1 MERVILTGEIVS
13 GHNIQQAGPGMF
25 HRDLRKR
32 TILLMLFGIL
42 LFGAAPRMQI
52 ASTTIPAASA
62 RKPNVLFL
70 FADDMRADSI
80 AALGNPAVKTP
91 NLDAIVR
98 RGFVMS
104 NAYCLGGNIPAVC
117 TPSRNMLLS
126 GNAYFRWR
134 DHVIQRDH
142 VTQKAQGQQRG
153 LLAPGD
159 APNFP
164 LSLKDAGYVTYHHG
178 KRGNSAT
185 LIQAKFEINKYLADD
200 KGDRLD
206 GEPGRQIVDEAIRFL
221 KGKHNEQNA
230 RPFFMYL
237 AFANPHDPRVAAKR
251 YLDQYDRQHIPLP
264 KNFRPIH
271 PFDNGEM
278 TVRDELLAPWPRP
291 EAEIRKQLHEYYA
304 TITGLDFH
312 IGRLL
317 ATLNELGLA
326 EETIIVF
333 SADQGI
339 AIGSH
344 GLLGKQNLYDHS
356 MKAPLFFAG
365 PSIPHGRSDALVY
378 LLDIYPTICDLAGV
392 PLPQGIDGVSFKPVM
407 TGKVKEVRTELI
419 TAYRTVQRAYRDRR
433 WKLIR
438 YPQVDVTQ
446 LFDLQ
451 RDPDELRNLSGD
463 PSQAARVRQLT
474 GRLAELQKRFGDDLP
489 LRVEK
494 PLPPAFKPPTGVAL
508 QQIKAKW
515 KID

>member
-164 LSLKDAGYVTYHHG
+164 LSLKDAG
-178 KRGNSAT
+178 T
-185 LIQAKFEINKYLADD
+185 LL
-200 KGDRLD
+200 
-206 GEPGRQIVDEAIRFL
+206 
-221 KGKHNEQNA
+221 
-230 RPFFMYL
+230 
-237 AFANPHDPRVAAKR
+237 
-251 YLDQYDRQHIPLP
+251 
-264 KNFRPIH
+264 
-271 PFDNGEM
+271 
-278 TVRDELLAPWPRP
+278 
-291 EAEIRKQLHEYYA
+291 
-304 TITGLDFH
+304 TITVSVV
-312 IGRLL
+312 IQPR
-317 ATLNELGLA
+317 
-326 EETIIVF
+326 
-333 SADQGI
+333 
-339 AIGSH
+339 
-344 GLLGKQNLYDHS
+344 
-356 MKAPLFFAG
+356 
-365 PSIPHGRSDALVY
+365 
-378 LLDIYPTICDLAGV
+378 
-392 PLPQGIDGVSFKPVM
+392 SFKPSSRSTNIWRTTKA
-407 TGKVKEVRTELI
+407 TGS
-419 TAYRTVQRAYRDRR
+419 TANPVARLWTR
-433 WKLIR
+433 
-438 YPQVDVTQ
+438 
-446 LFDLQ
+446 
-451 RDPDELRNLSGD
+451 
-463 PSQAARVRQLT
+463 PSD
-474 GRLAELQKRFGDDLP
+474 F
-489 LRVEK
+489 
-494 PLPPAFKPPTGVAL
+494 
-508 QQIKAKW
+508 
-515 KID
+515 